1 MPLTPYTGPFGR
13 PQLQHLLRR
22 TLFGCSNADL
32 AHFSGQSLDQVIDA
46 LLAVAPET
54 SVPLKTYWALT
65 GGQPDPNA
73 LDPQVP
79 FGQTWVD
86 TPRYGDDVALAELTS
101 ARVQSFMWWR
111 TGLLTGQDRTI
122 REKMALFWYNHMP
135 NEVFQVFN
143 PRLSWEYD
151 QLLRGQCLGNF
162 RQLIH
167 DVTISGSMLI
177 YLNGYL
183 NTAAAPDENYARELF
198 ELFTLGEG
206 SGYTEADVQAA
217 ARVLTG
223 WTVRETDQ
231 LGDIVLPYV
240 AFRAT
245 QHVTADKQFSAF
257 FSNTVIQGQ
266 SGPAAGET
274 ELNALLD
281 MIMAKQEVSRF
292 ICREIYRFFVHG
304 EIDAA
309 TEAGVIE
316 PLAEIFRNTQGAPD
330 QLRTVM
336 RALLTSDHFFSP
348 QIRACMIMS
357 PADLVVGSIRKLG
370 IPMPGAATV
379 EAQYH
384 VWRDVYW
391 LTAYAGQEL
400 LSPPNVAGWPAYH
413 QFPSYDD
420 IWLDTATYPARNNS
434 LLGLIY
440 TGFSTPANLY
450 QPESRNLLF
459 KADLVA
465 LVGQFSD
472 PMNPNTLVSDA
483 AELMLAVPVS
493 TLVRTQLKIAYLLL
507 GQINDIYWTD
517 AYELYIADPNTTNM
531 TAQLV
536 PSMLLYLFL
545 DLAKAAETQMH

>member
-1 MPLTPYTGPFGR
+1 M
-13 PQLQHLLRR
+13 QHLLRR

-32 AHFSGQSLDQVIDA
+32 AHFNGQTLDQVIDA
-46 LLAVAPET
+46 LLAVVPET
-54 SVPLKTYWALT
+54 SVPVKTYWNLV
-65 GGQPDPNA
+65 GGQPDPSA

-86 TPRYGDDVALAELTS
+86 TVRYGTETQLAELTS

-122 REKMALFWYNHMP
+122 REKMTLFWYNHMP
-135 NEVFQVFN
+135 NEVFLVFN

-167 DVTISGSMLI
+167 DVSISGSMLV

-206 SGYTEADVQAA
+206 SGYTESDVQAA

-223 WTVRETDQ
+223 WTVRETDA

-240 AFRAT
+240 AFRPT
-245 QHVTADKQFSAF
+245 QHVTANKQFSAF
-257 FSNTVIQGQ
+257 FNNTVIQGQ
-266 SGPAAGET
+266 SGPTAGET

-281 MIMAKQEVSRF
+281 MIMAKQEVSKF

-309 TEAGVIE
+309 TETAVIE
-316 PLAEIFRNTQGAPD
+316 PLAGIFRANQGAPD
-330 QLRTVM
+330 QMRTVM
-336 RALLTSDHFFSP
+336 RALLTSDHFFSAG
-348 QIRACMIMS
+348 IRACMIMS
-357 PADLVVGSIRKLG
+357 PADLVVGAIRKLG
-370 IPMPGAATV
+370 ISMPGPATV
-379 EAQYH
+379 EAQYP

-400 LSPPNVAGWPAYH
+400 LNPPNVAGWPAYH

-434 LLGLIY
+434 LLGIIY

-450 QPESRNLLF
+450 QPESRNLTF

-472 PMNPNTLVSDA
+472 PLNPNTLVSDA
-483 AELMLAVPVS
+483 ADLMFAVPVS
-493 TLVRTQLKIAYLLL
+493 LLVRTQLKIAYLLL
-507 GQINDIYWTD
+507 GQLSDVYWTD
-517 AYELYIADPNTTNM
+517 AYELYVADPNTTDM

-536 PSMLLYLFL
+536 PSMLLYLFI
-545 DLAKAAETQMH
+545 DMAKAAETQMH

>member
-32 AHFSGQSLDQVIDA
+32 AHFGGQTLDQVIDA
-46 LLAVAPET
+46 LLIATPET
-54 SVPLKTYWALT
+54 SVPLKTYWNLA

-86 TPRYGDDVALAELTS
+86 TVRYGTEVELPELTS
-101 ARVQSFMWWR
+101 ARLQSYMWWR
-111 TGLLTGQDRTI
+111 TGLLIGQDRTI
-122 REKMALFWYNHMP
+122 REKMTTFWFNHMP
-135 NEVFQVFN
+135 TEVFQVFN
-143 PRLSWEYD
+143 PRLCWEYD
-151 QLLRGQCLGNF
+151 QLLRGQSLGNF
-162 RQLIH
+162 RTLIH
-167 DVTISGSMLI
+167 DVTLSGSMLV

-245 QHVTADKQFSAF
+245 QHVTANKQFSAF
-257 FSNTVIQGQ
+257 FNNTVIQGQ
-266 SGPAAGET
+266 SGPTAGET

-281 MIMAKQEVSRF
+281 MIMANEEVSRF
-292 ICREIYRFFVHG
+292 MCRNIYRFFVHG

-309 TEAGVIE
+309 TETSVIE
-316 PLAEIFRNTQGAPD
+316 PLAQIFRDNQNAPD
-330 QLRTVM
+330 QMRIVM
-336 RALLTSDHFFSP
+336 RALLTSDHFFGP
-348 QIRACMIMS
+348 QIRSCMIMS
-357 PADLVVGSIRKLG
+357 PVDLVVGSIRKLG
-370 IPMPGAATV
+370 VPMPGPATV

-384 VWRDVYW
+384 VWRDAYW
-391 LTAYAGQEL
+391 LTTYAGQNL
-400 LSPPNVAGWPAYH
+400 LNPPNVAGFPAYY
-413 QFPSYDD
+413 QFPAFDD
-420 IWLDTATYPARNNS
+420 IWLDTATYPARNNC
-434 LLGLIY
+434 LLGILY

-450 QPESRNLLF
+450 QPESRNLTF

-465 LVGQFSD
+465 LVGQFTD
-472 PMNPNTLVSDA
+472 PSNPNALVSDA
-483 AELMLAVPVS
+483 ADLMLALPIS
-493 TLVRTQLKIAYLLL
+493 LLVRTQLKIAYLLL
-507 GQINDIYWTD
+507 GQLNDIYWTD
-517 AYELYIADPNTTNM
+517 AYEIYVADPNTTNM
-531 TAQLV
+531 TAQQV
-536 PSMLLYLFL
+536 PNLLLYLFL
-545 DLAKAAETQMH
+545 DLSKAAETQMH